1 MIHFLAKLNKLDRRW
16 LYLVMF
22 LLLVIW
28 FIRPLSIPAGP
39 PSLTT
44 KRLYDAIESC
54 PDDKVIL
61 VDSSWDAGSKS
72 ENLPQLESV
81 IRHIV
86 KAKKKFVVTSIGV
99 TALAPELATSTIR
112 PIAEAAGYE
121 YGKDWAQFGFL
132 QAGPGGVGIIID
144 GLCRDFHN
152 TYPTDAFGTDIDKLP
167 IAESIKG
174 AESFHL
180 VYCVTYAP
188 PMEWISFVKGQ
199 FGVPVAYGCMTIMAP
214 SYYPYFMSGQL
225 EGMVIGLSGA
235 AEYERMI
242 GVESE
247 GSRMITPA
255 SFANVLIVLAVILSN
270 IGLWA
275 TKIERRRQAENE

>member
-1 MIHFLAKLNKLDRRW
+1 MIHFLSKLNKLDRRW
-16 LYLVMF
+16 LYLLMF
-22 LLLVIW
+22 VLLIIW
-28 FIRPLSIPAGP
+28 FIQPMKIPGGP

-44 KRLYDAIESC
+44 KRLYDAIEAC

-86 KAKKKFVVTSIGV
+86 RAKKRFIVTSVGV
-99 TALAPELATSTIR
+99 TPLAPELATSTIR
-112 PIAEAAGYE
+112 PVTEAAGYE
-121 YGKDWAQFGFL
+121 YGRDWVQLGYI
-132 QAGPGGVGIIID
+132 QAGPGGVGVIID
-144 GLCRDFHN
+144 GLCRDFQRA
-152 TYPTDAFGTDIDKLP
+152 YPTDIYGAKLEDLP
-167 IAESIKG
+167 LTKEVKSIQNV
-174 AESFHL
+174 HL

-199 FGVPVAYGCMTIMAP
+199 FGVPITYGCMTIMAP

-242 GVESE
+242 EKEGAGSE
-247 GSRMITPA
+247 MITPA
-255 SFANVLIVLAVILSN
+255 SFANVLIVLAVVLSN
-270 IGLWA
+270 VGLWA
-275 TKIERRRQAENE
+275 TKVEKRRQTRNG